1 MVKQFQSRISKRERK
16 SIDLAD
22 RLGGEIFTRSDKK
35 LLEGALLDKIK
46 ISDIIIKDQVRTKF
60 NDSSIRKLA
69 KNIQTNGLIQPLVVH
84 RIGSKYTLV
93 CGERRY
99 RALNL
104 IHTKE
109 ASCYILENKTDEEL
123 MAIQFSE
130 NSSREALHYID
141 KANGILNYRM
151 ATDATERK
159 IQSDLGISKSD
170 VHRSLLIAKMP
181 ESIKMAA
188 KTYDIEKYVLL
199 EFDALADSELKKKIE
214 RQILIGVVTRRL
226 ELKAII
232 RNKGVVVKKTKIKM
246 GTPSLK
252 KNLSANAFIKMMN
265 SRLQDMNLDEK
276 NKKLLGDLMER
287 SKEMTDM

>member
-16 SIDLAD
+16 SIDLSD
-22 RLGGEIFTRSDKK
+22 RLGEEIFTRSDRK

-46 ISDIIIKDQVRTKF
+46 ISDIIVKDQVRTKF
-60 NDSSIRKLA
+60 NDGSIRELA
-69 KNIQTNGLIQPLVVH
+69 KNIQANGLIQPLVVH
-84 RIGSKYTLV
+84 RTGSKYTLV
-93 CGERRY
+93 CGERRF

-104 IHTKE
+104 IQMKQ
-109 ASCYILENKTDEEL
+109 ASCYILENKTQEEL

-141 KANGILNYRM
+141 KANGILNYKM

-181 ESIKMAA
+181 ESIKIAA

-214 RQILIGVVTRRL
+214 RQILIGEVTKRS

-232 RNKGVVVKKTKIKM
+232 RNKGVIVKRPKVKT
-246 GTPSLK
+246 TSSLK

-265 SRLQDMNLDEK
+265 SRMRDMNLDEK
-276 NKKLLGDLMER
+276 NKKLLGELMEQ
-287 SKEMTDM
+287 SKEMADM